1 MTIDKAEKEL
11 SEKYNCEVRIKV
23 KQMEQI
29 DWTSY
34 CYEEKDTNWDR
45 YYEAMAEKDDLEW
58 EEKERCQI

>member
-1 MTIDKAEKEL
+1 
-11 SEKYNCEVRIKV
+11 
-23 KQMEQI
+23 MEQI